1 MNLQIDPYILLL
13 LLFVLLLMTFLSDL
27 ISSYIRSKRAES
39 SPSTYKIITE
49 IVCSTSGDYSSEREF
64 IDGDYVG
71 KEVGTCPKCGGKIIV
86 NRIYAIYQQSRS
98 SR

>member
-1 MNLQIDPYILLL
+1 MIIQIDPYILLL
-13 LLFVLLLMTFLSDL
+13 LLFALLLMTFLYDI
-27 ISSYIRSKRAES
+27 ISSYIRSRRAES
-39 SPSTYKIITE
+39 MPSTYRIITE

-64 IDGDYVG
+64 TDGDYVG
-71 KEVGTCPKCGGKIIV
+71 KEVGTCPKCGGKLVV